1 MISPVE
7 VVSPVQLTTA
17 AATYYTVPDKTVTML
32 TRLTLTNTT
41 ASDQT
46 VTIYFIPRGS
56 TAGAG
61 NALAYTMNVPAAS
74 GQPPVDVT
82 AAAGHALKQSS
93 YIQALCSA
101 GASVTMRISGIE
113 FET

>member
-7 VVSPVQLTTA
+7 VVGPVVLTA
-17 AATYYTVPDKTVTML
+17 VAATYYTVPDKTVTMI
-32 TRLTLTNTT
+32 TRLTLTPTT
-41 ASDQT
+41 AFATT
-46 VTIYFIPRGS
+46 VDIYFIPRGV
-56 TAGAG
+56 TAGVG
-61 NALAYTMNVPAAS
+61 NALVYTMNVPAAA

-82 AAAGHALKQSS
+82 AAVGHALKQSS

-113 FET
+113 FTT